1 MRENKGGTKVPGGFY
16 FDRKTWEIVP
26 VNGKEGVL
34 PRGAGEHYVKIPT
47 LLMLAGA
54 PLGGAAFVIFLPFVG
69 FAILA
74 ETLLG
79 KVLKP
84 VKAAAAKPEP
94 STRG

>member
-1 MRENKGGTKVPGGFY
+1 MRETKGGTKVPGGFY

-34 PRGAGEHYVKIPT
+34 PGGTEDHYVKLPT

-79 KVLKP
+79 RAIKP
-84 VKAAAAKPEP
+84 VHGPAKPAHKAE
-94 STRG
+94 